1 MGIVLYWI
9 TEGRN
14 LPTSDTDRKP
24 STRGF
29 NLDLVHF
36 LGQIILC
43 ILKNNIHENDDIKMH
58 KFPIDAPYQE
68 RGDLGSIVAL
78 LAA

>member
-14 LPTSDTDRKP
+14 LPTSDTDRKL

-29 NLDLVHF
+29 NLDLVYF
-36 LGQIILC
+36 WGPIILC

-58 KFPIDAPYQE
+58 KFPIS
-68 RGDLGSIVAL
+68 RCAL
-78 LAA
+78 SRA